1 MAQKGVNTLIVES
14 KTKLTNS
21 INECLQDGIPA
32 SMVSM
37 MLESLLMDLNN
48 NVKVILEKEKQE
60 YEEQEK
66 VESEQVKYEE
76 PEIVYNKEG

>member
-32 SMVSM
+32 SMVSII
-37 MLESLLMDLNN
+37 LESLLMDLNN
-48 NVKVILEKEKQE
+48 NVKVILEKEQKE
-60 YEEQEK
+60 YEEKEEA
-66 VESEQVKYEE
+66 ESKQVKYEE
-76 PEIVYNKEG
+76 EPEIVEEG

>member
-1 MAQKGVNTLIVES
+1 MAQKGVNTLIVEA
-14 KTKLTNS
+14 KDNLTNA
-21 INECLQDGIPA
+21 INDCIKTGIPPA
-32 SMVSM
+32 MVSM

-76 PEIVYNKEG
+76 EPEIVEEG

>member
-32 SMVSM
+32 SMVSII
-37 MLESLLMDLNN
+37 LESLLMDLNN
-48 NVKVILEKEKQE
+48 NVKVILEKEQKE
-60 YEEQEK
+60 YEEKEEA
-66 VESEQVKYEE
+66 ESNQVKYKEE
-76 PEIVYNKEG
+76 PEIVEEG

>member
-32 SMVSM
+32 SMVSII
-37 MLESLLMDLNN
+37 LESLLMDLNN
-48 NVKVILEKEKQE
+48 NVKVILEKEQKE
-60 YEEQEK
+60 YEEKEEA
-66 VESEQVKYEE
+66 ESNQVKYEE
-76 PEIVYNKEG
+76 EPEIVEEG

>member
-32 SMVSM
+32 SMVSII
-37 MLESLLMDLNN
+37 LESLLMDLNN
-48 NVKVILEKEKQE
+48 NVKVILEKEQ
-60 YEEQEK
+60 
-66 VESEQVKYEE
+66 
-76 PEIVYNKEG
+76 KE

>member
-32 SMVSM
+32 SMVSII
-37 MLESLLMDLNN
+37 LESLLMDLNN
-48 NVKVILEKEKQE
+48 NVKLILEKEQKE
-60 YEEQEK
+60 YEEKEEA
-66 VESEQVKYEE
+66 ESNQVKYEE
-76 PEIVYNKEG
+76 EPEIVEEG

>member
-32 SMVSM
+32 SMVSII
-37 MLESLLMDLNN
+37 LESLLMDLNN
-48 NVKVILEKEKQE
+48 NVKVILEKEQKE
-60 YEEQEK
+60 YKEKEEA
-66 VESEQVKYEE
+66 ESNQVKYEE
-76 PEIVYNKEG
+76 EPEIVEEG

>member
-32 SMVSM
+32 SMVSII
-37 MLESLLMDLNN
+37 LESLLMDLNN
-48 NVKVILEKEKQE
+48 NLKVILEKEQKE
-60 YEEQEK
+60 YEEKEEA
-66 VESEQVKYEE
+66 ESNQVKYEE
-76 PEIVYNKEG
+76 EPEIVEEG